1 MPSQHVRFCRS
12 FDGAQIAYAVSGD
25 GPPVVL
31 LPNWL
36 THLEYQWRS
45 VAWRPWLQALSAR
58 YRLVRY
64 DPRGCGLST
73 RDLRDLSFES
83 WVRDLGTVIDAAGVE
98 RCALIG
104 VCQGGPIAIE
114 FSARHAERVERLVL
128 YGTYARG
135 KNRRTTVPQEPEKA
149 KVMLEMLRLGW
160 GREDQSFMRVF
171 ASQFQPEGSL
181 EHLRSWCDLQR
192 VATSPDNAVELTRV
206 MFDVDVQPSAARVR
220 CPTLVVHAERD
231 AAVPVEEGQLLA
243 RIIPGARYVQ
253 LASANHFLLAD
264 EPAWRQLHEALY
276 AFLPGPGAGAA
287 DFHELSERERQ
298 LLDLLARGLDNHQI
312 AAHLGISEKTVR
324 NHVSSIFDKLGVE
337 SRAQAIVRAR
347 EAGFGSRVS
356 EP

>member
-1 MPSQHVRFCRS
+1 MAGQQVQFCRS
-12 FDGAQIAYAVSGD
+12 FDGAEIAYAVSGN

-45 VAWRPWLQALSAR
+45 VAWRPWLEALSTR

-64 DPRGCGLST
+64 DPRGCGLSS
-73 RDLRDLSFES
+73 RDVRDLSFES
-83 WVRDLGTVIDAAGVE
+83 WVRDLGAVVDAAGLE
-98 RCALIG
+98 RFSLIG

-114 FSARHAERVERLVL
+114 FTASQPGRVSELVL

-149 KVMLEMLRLGW
+149 KLMLEMLRLGW
-160 GREDQSFMRVF
+160 GREDQSFIRVF

-181 EHLRSWCDLQR
+181 EHLRSWCELQR

-206 MFDVDVQPSAARVR
+206 MFDVDVLPTAARVA

-231 AAVPVEEGQLLA
+231 AAVPVEEGRLLA
-243 RIIPGARYVQ
+243 KTIPGARYVE
-253 LASANHFLLAD
+253 LASANHFLLAG
-264 EPAWRQLHEALY
+264 EPAWAPLLEALY
-276 AFLPGPGAGAA
+276 AFLPKAGAGSGP
-287 DFHELSERERQ
+287 FTELSERERE
-298 LLDLLARGLDNHQI
+298 LLDFLARGLDNHQI

-347 EAGFGSRVS
+347 EAGFGAPGR
-356 EP
+356 